1 MLLNNQQITKEI
13 KMKIKIYIETNE
25 NENTT
30 IQNPNGFSKS
40 SAKRGVHSYTCL
52 HQDRRETSNNNT
64 KGQHHW

>member
-1 MLLNNQQITKEI
+1 
-13 KMKIKIYIETNE
+13 MKIAIYIETNE

-52 HQDRRETSNNNT
+52 PQDRRETSNNNT
-64 KGQHHW
+64 KGQHH